1 MKLNWRD
8 FFDGEELDKAYQ
20 IVEVEQRDESDSENS
35 EKLMGSNSNPSEDNL
50 DEEEVYINVFGV
62 QNTYDMLEQKKLIE
76 QQFIEKVERK
86 NNLLVNK
93 I

>member
-35 EKLMGSNSNPSEDNL
+35 ENSMGSNSNPSEDNL
-50 DEEEVYINVFGV
+50 DEEEVYRNVFGV
-62 QNTYDMLEQKKLIE
+62 QNP
-76 QQFIEKVERK
+76 
-86 NNLLVNK
+86 
-93 I
+93 